1 MCQPN
6 KSLNNLKLLGLKNP
20 AVTSKQCIQQVSVSS
35 WFFFEISSRARKA
48 VQAVGE
54 PETVT
59 DLADSL
65 RVSGLLQEMS
75 REEDEVVE
83 DSGPKMIFTGEI
95 YNGPQK

>member
-1 MCQPN
+1 M
-6 KSLNNLKLLGLKNP
+6 
-20 AVTSKQCIQQVSVSS
+20 
-35 WFFFEISSRARKA
+35 
-48 VQAVGE
+48 QAVRE
-54 PETVT
+54 AETVT

-95 YNGPQK
+95 YEGPQK